1 MDTKLATTNIRI
13 QQWLAVFKA
22 RNESGLK
29 IDEYCN
35 QNGISQ
41 NSYYYWLRKAKYSLK
56 GTTSFQT
63 RYTRILNTS
72 PQGLLYV
79 SIT

>member
-29 IDEYCN
+29 IDEYCVDRHSKPN
-35 QNGISQ
+35 QYDIEYPVIEP
-41 NSYYYWLRKAKYSLK
+41 YYLEPLLP
-56 GTTSFQT
+56 G
-63 RYTRILNTS
+63 RI
-72 PQGLLYV
+72 
-79 SIT
+79 IECHFI